1 MTADPLPASQN
12 APPAAQRRVS
22 TVEAPGIP
30 SWFDDETPRGRR
42 RRRLVGLWRPA
53 AGLAAAALA
62 GALWLADR
70 QAAAICVLGIIAL
83 TIGFLLGIVLL
94 RRVLAGSGPIVGV
107 ARAIVEEAI
116 STRLSIVLVMLVV
129 VTLPALPLLLDP
141 AERLAYRIQ
150 FFLNWSL
157 SGATILLAMITIAL
171 GCGSVCGDIDS
182 RQIHMALS
190 KPLRRWEYLVGKW
203 LGVVLLDLLL
213 VGLVGIGVATFAL
226 AQARTPAADAAD
238 RIAVDE
244 QVLTA
249 RASARPLHP
258 SGTEFET
265 SIEATIE
272 QIRKDD
278 PTLFDKDPAR
288 ARKRIYSQRIH
299 EWHTI
304 TADVVSSFVFT
315 GLDPKRMQSPVV
327 QLRLEPYA
335 DNSSISR
342 ADVRF
347 ALWLDERPFPVRD
360 GVHEDYTFS
369 TGTVHTID
377 LPVSAI
383 TPDGTLRLTMAN
395 RNLVMPGEDRPTSIS
410 FTPGKGLE
418 VLYRVGGFGGNFLRC
433 LVVMWAKLAMLAAV
447 ALAAAAWL
455 GFPTALLTS
464 LMVFVTAVASAFF
477 ADAIDIYTG
486 LDRRDAT
493 LVSMLRLRLG
503 IFAERLQKVE
513 WWEAIKT
520 VGSYFADMFL
530 SLVPSFA
537 DYDSVT
543 QVAGGRVV
551 PLAEVGFAILLLGVL
566 YPLLLLGIG
575 WFFLERRDLVSTAS

>member
-1 MTADPLPASQN
+1 MSGLATPGPSTSARPALP
-12 APPAAQRRVS
+12 
-22 TVEAPGIP
+22 T
-30 SWFDDETPRGRR
+30 WFDDESPQQRW
-42 RRRLVGLWRPA
+42 VGWWRTA
-53 AGLAAAALA
+53 AGLAAVALA
-62 GALWLADR
+62 GGLWLADR
-70 QAAAICVLGIIAL
+70 QAAAICLFGIIAL
-83 TIGFLLGIVLL
+83 TLGFVLGIMLL
-94 RRVLAGSGPIVGV
+94 RRVLSGSHPVIGV
-107 ARAIVEEAI
+107 AGAIVEEAI

-141 AERLAYRIQ
+141 AERLEYRVQ

-157 SGATILLAMITIAL
+157 SSASILLAMITIAL
-171 GCGSVCGDIDS
+171 GCSSVCGDIDS
-182 RQIHMALS
+182 RRIHMALS

-226 AQARTPAADAAD
+226 AQARARAVDAAD

-315 GLDPKRMQSPVV
+315 GLDPKHIRSPVV

-464 LMVFVTAVASAFF
+464 LVVFVTAVASAFF

>member
-1 MTADPLPASQN
+1 MTADHLPVSQN
-12 APPAAQRRVS
+12 ATPATQRVS
-22 TVEAPGIP
+22 TVEAPGML
-30 SWFDDETPRGRR
+30 SWFDDEAPRGRR
-42 RRRLVGLWRPA
+42 RKWLVGLWRPA
-53 AGLAAAALA
+53 TGLAAAALA
-62 GALWLADR
+62 GGLWLADR
-70 QAAAICVLGIIAL
+70 QAAAICILGIIAL
-83 TIGFLLGIVLL
+83 TIGFFLGIVLL
-94 RRVLAGSGPIVGV
+94 RCVFSGSHPVIGV

-171 GCGSVCGDIDS
+171 GCGSVCGDIES
-182 RQIHMALS
+182 RQIHLALS
-190 KPLRRWEYLVGKW
+190 KPLRRWEYLLGKW
-203 LGVVLLDLLL
+203 LGVVLLDLML
-213 VGLVGIGVATFAL
+213 VTLVGIGVATFAA

-249 RASARPLHP
+249 RASARPIHP
-258 SGTEFET
+258 RGAEFEK
-265 SIEATIE
+265 SVAATIE

-278 PTLFDKDPAR
+278 PALFDKDPAR
-288 ARKRIYSQRIH
+288 ARKRIFSQRIH

-304 TADVVSSFVFT
+304 TTDVVSSFVFT
-315 GLDPKRMQSPVV
+315 GLDPKRIQSPVV
-327 QLRLEPYA
+327 QLRLEPFA

-347 ALWLDERPFPVRD
+347 ALWLNERPFPVRA

-377 LPVSAI
+377 LPASVIAA
-383 TPDGTLRLTMAN
+383 DGTLRLTIAN

-410 FTPGKGLE
+410 FAPGEGLE
-418 VLYRVGGFGGNFLRC
+418 ILYRVGGFGGNFLRC
-433 LVVMWAKLAMLAAV
+433 LCVMWAKLAMLAAV

-493 LVSMLRLRLG
+493 LVSMLQLRLG
-503 IFAERLQKVE
+503 LFAETLQKGE

-520 VGSYFADMFL
+520 VGSYGADTFL
-530 SLVPSFA
+530 TLVPSFA

-551 PLAEVGFAILLLGVL
+551 PLAELVFAVLVMGVL
-566 YPLLLLGIG
+566 YPLLLLCLG

>member
-12 APPAAQRRVS
+12 AIPAAQRVS
-22 TVEAPGIP
+22 TVAAPGIP

-42 RRRLVGLWRPA
+42 RKRLVGLWRPA
-53 AGLAAAALA
+53 VGLAAAALA
-62 GALWLADR
+62 GGLWLADR
-70 QAAAICVLGIIAL
+70 QAAAICLLGIIAL

-94 RRVLAGSGPIVGV
+94 RRVLSGSRPVIGV

-116 STRLSIVLVMLVV
+116 STRLSILLVMLVV

-157 SGATILLAMITIAL
+157 SGATILLAMITIAV

-190 KPLRRWEYLVGKW
+190 KPLRRWEYLLGKW

-213 VGLVGIGVATFAL
+213 VTLVGIGVATFAA
-226 AQARTPAADAAD
+226 AQARMPAADVAD

-249 RASARPLHP
+249 RASARPSHP
-258 SGTEFET
+258 RGAEFEQ
-265 SIEATIE
+265 SVDATIE
-272 QIRKDD
+272 QIRQDD
-278 PTLFDKDPAR
+278 PTLFDKDPAL
-288 ARKRIYSQRIH
+288 ARKRIFAQRIH

-315 GLDPKRMQSPVV
+315 GLDPQKIRSPVV
-327 QLRLEPYA
+327 QLRLEPFA

-347 ALWLDERPFPVRD
+347 ALWLNERPYPVRN

-377 LPVSAI
+377 LPASAI
-383 TPDGTLRLTMAN
+383 AADGMLRLTIAN
-395 RNLVMPGEDRPTSIS
+395 RNLVMPGE
-410 FTPGKGLE
+410 GLE
-418 VLYRVGGFGGNFLRC
+418 ILYRVGGFGGNFLRC
-433 LVVMWAKLAMLAAV
+433 LCVMWAKLAMLAAV

-486 LDRRDAT
+486 LDRKDAT
-493 LVSMLRLRLG
+493 LVSMLRLRLSL
-503 IFAERLQKVE
+503 FAERLQKGE

-520 VGSYFADMFL
+520 VGSYGADTFL
-530 SLVPSFA
+530 ALVPSFA

-551 PLAEVGFAILLLGVL
+551 PLAELGYAVLVLGML
-566 YPLLLLGIG
+566 YPLLLLCLG

>member
-1 MTADPLPASQN
+1 
-12 APPAAQRRVS
+12 
-22 TVEAPGIP
+22 
-30 SWFDDETPRGRR
+30 
-42 RRRLVGLWRPA
+42 
-53 AGLAAAALA
+53 
-62 GALWLADR
+62 
-70 QAAAICVLGIIAL
+70 
-83 TIGFLLGIVLL
+83 
-94 RRVLAGSGPIVGV
+94 
-107 ARAIVEEAI
+107 
-116 STRLSIVLVMLVV
+116 
-129 VTLPALPLLLDP
+129 
-141 AERLAYRIQ
+141 
-150 FFLNWSL
+150 
-157 SGATILLAMITIAL
+157 
-171 GCGSVCGDIDS
+171 
-182 RQIHMALS
+182 
-190 KPLRRWEYLVGKW
+190 
-203 LGVVLLDLLL
+203 
-213 VGLVGIGVATFAL
+213 
-226 AQARTPAADAAD
+226 
-238 RIAVDE
+238 
-244 QVLTA
+244 
-249 RASARPLHP
+249 
-258 SGTEFET
+258 
-265 SIEATIE
+265 
-272 QIRKDD
+272 
-278 PTLFDKDPAR
+278 
-288 ARKRIYSQRIH
+288 
-299 EWHTI
+299 
-304 TADVVSSFVFT
+304 
-315 GLDPKRMQSPVV
+315 VV

-464 LMVFVTAVASAFF
+464 LVVFVTAVASAFF